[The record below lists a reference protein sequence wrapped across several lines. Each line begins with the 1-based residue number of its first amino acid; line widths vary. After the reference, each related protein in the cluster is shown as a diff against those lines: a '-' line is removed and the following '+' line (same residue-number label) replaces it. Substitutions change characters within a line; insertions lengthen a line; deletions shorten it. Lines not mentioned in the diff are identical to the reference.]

1 MTSPFIEAMDP
12 FSISLTELDD
22 PFMDLSGNGSLPLD
36 DALDTVHGTPRALQK
51 EFVAHRPPGSDL
63 AAALGKSPRMGILD
77 PLSEPSTWLSQS
89 TWTATLQPDE
99 ASGGLESSSSTTSTS
114 SMYSLARTSHAPADT
129 TMRGPF
135 GSGSSAD
142 SEHEF
147 GDVWHA
153 AMHASPDVPSAISS
167 TSSESLLRAS
177 PMSMRTPNQSPA
189 ETGTGTSVPVPA
201 RKERRSFD
209 AHTSTPPSLPSSH
222 DAAHA
227 HGVLRPPGTPSDRAV
242 SEMASTPPASL
253 ASQALRSSPVHARTA
268 PVVMRGWAEPYM
280 MQQVQALSAMGYT
293 PHTDP
298 GALSHLTGTFAPL
311 SMHAMSSAAP
321 QALFVDPQ
329 STQAEITSPHGS
341 WDPSG
346 TPTSWAT
353 RTPTLS
359 TMSLQQALPISPTRR
374 GRPSVAKTPRKAQS
388 TPLFQITTMSGA
400 EPTTVPAVPGTTTP
414 GRTRGPQKALR
425 KHTSHRRM
433 NAGAG
438 ANTMSPVPDAKA
450 AHGSRLRA
458 RGSMMALRQANA
470 MQAAAKPASAPR
482 KPMTLSFV
490 NYGIDD
496 AEELCSAVAP
506 SGSYKVPLRGYSR
519 DSDGEEEE
527 ADDAMH
533 DRPTPTPTHKPL
545 RHAASADTGAAGR
558 APPAASPEIKRRQTT
573 AVLRE
578 QANRQDG

>member
-1 MTSPFIEAMDP
+1 MTSPFSEVMDP
-12 FSISLTELDD
+12 FSLSLTELDD
-22 PFMDLSGNGSLPLD
+22 PFMDLSGNGPLPLD
-36 DALDTVHGTPRALQK
+36 EALDTVDSTPRAIQG
-51 EFVAHRPPGSDL
+51 EFVVRRPAGADV
-63 AAALGKSPRMGILD
+63 AATLGKSPRMGILD

-89 TWTATLQPDE
+89 TWTATLHPDE
-99 ASGGLESSSSTTSTS
+99 TSGGLESSSSTTSTS
-114 SMYSLARTSHAPADT
+114 SMHSLARTSHAPADT
-129 TMRGPF
+129 TMRGTF
-135 GSGSSAD
+135 GGGSSAE

-153 AMHASPDVPSAISS
+153 TMHASPDVPSAMSS
-167 TSSESLLRAS
+167 ASSDSLLRAS
-177 PMSMRTPNQSPA
+177 PMPMRTPNQSPA
-189 ETGTGTSVPVPA
+189 SASAVTSVPVPA
-201 RKERRSFD
+201 RKERGSFD
-209 AHTSTPPSLPSSH
+209 LHTSTPPSLPSSH
-222 DAAHA
+222 DAALA
-227 HGVLRPPGTPSDRAV
+227 HGVLRTPGTPGDGGAGKV
-242 SEMASTPPASL
+242 APTPPASL
-253 ASQALRSSPVHARTA
+253 ANHALRSSPLQTRTA
-268 PVVMRGWAEPYM
+268 PVVMRGWGEPYT
-280 MQQVQALSAMGYT
+280 MQQVQALSAMGYA
-293 PHTDP
+293 PHADP
-298 GALSHLTGTFAPL
+298 STLNRFAGTFAPL
-311 SMHAMSSAAP
+311 GMHAMTSAAP

-329 STQAEITSPHGS
+329 STQAETTSPHGS

-346 TPTSWAT
+346 VPASWT
-353 RTPTLS
+353 THTPTLS
-359 TMSLQQALPISPTRR
+359 TVSLQQALPISPTRR

-388 TPLFQITTMSGA
+388 TPLFQITTMSGV
-400 EPTTVPAVPGTTTP
+400 EPAGVPAMPGTSTP
-414 GRTRGPQKALR
+414 GRARGPQKGLR

-438 ANTMSPVPDAKA
+438 TNTVSPVPEARV

-470 MQAAAKPASAPR
+470 MQAATKPPPAAR

-506 SGSYKVPLRGYSR
+506 SGSYKVPLRGYAR
-519 DSDGEEEE
+519 DSDGEEE

-533 DRPTPTPTHKPL
+533 DEPTPTPTHKPL

-558 APPAASPEIKRRQTT
+558 APPAATPEIKRRQTT